1 MENIRLPHT
10 GRGNGT
16 VPVSHAPNST
26 ATVVEIKGGA
36 LSAFYVYGL
45 IDTPD
50 KLEQGRMIVTHNYGG
65 HRTRAVVPRK
75 YTHLIVRRPSHG
87 SLFPRW
93 KLGFRASD
101 SLPELVKSA
110 EGGHPNVLR
119 YAGARTTLRL
129 EVSKGY
135 VALTHRS
142 LKGEGEKELHRSNG
156 PFRGTVELPGS
167 GLVEV
172 DCLVRWSVTLPQ

>member
-1 MENIRLPHT
+1 MEKIRLPHS

-16 VPVSHAPNST
+16 VPVSHAPNSA
-26 ATVVEIKGGA
+26 ATVVEIKSGI
-36 LSAFYVYGL
+36 LSAFYVHGL

-50 KLEQGRMIVTHNYGG
+50 KLEQGQILVTHNYGG
-65 HRTRAVVPRK
+65 HRARAVVPRK
-75 YTHLIVRRPSHG
+75 YTHLIVKRPSHS

-119 YAGARTTLRL
+119 YTGARTTSKL
-129 EVSKGY
+129 EVPKGY
-135 VALTHRS
+135 VVLTHRS
-142 LKGEGEKELHRSNG
+142 LRGEGAKELHRSNG
-156 PFRGTVELPGS
+156 PFRGTVELPGP
-167 GLVEV
+167 GLIEV
-172 DCLVRWSVTLPQ
+172 DCLVQWSVTLRP